1 MATGGDGLHL
11 IAAPQD
17 VVVEHRQELGFAT
30 IRHPLMVEK
39 LVQELQLKAKNAT
52 LTSALVYFAKYNYYY

>member
-30 IRHPLMVEK
+30 IRHP
-39 LVQELQLKAKNAT
+39 
-52 LTSALVYFAKYNYYY
+52 